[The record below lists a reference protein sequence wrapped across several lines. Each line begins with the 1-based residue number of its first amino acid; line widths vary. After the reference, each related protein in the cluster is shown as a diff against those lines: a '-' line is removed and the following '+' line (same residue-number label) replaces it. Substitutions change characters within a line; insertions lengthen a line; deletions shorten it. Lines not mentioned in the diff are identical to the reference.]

1 MTFNRSNSRIVM
13 VILSVSAIAAS
24 GAAGI
29 DAG

>member
-13 VILSVSAIAAS
+13 VILSVAVIVAP
-24 GAAGI
+24 GAVGI